1 MTRRTDRLAELFREE
16 ISAIIQRGLKDPR
29 VGMATVNRVEI
40 TEDLSYAKVSI
51 SVLGTEKERQDSI
64 IGLNRSAGFI
74 RGVLFKSMK
83 IRHMP
88 ELRFVLDDGVDH
100 SLRIQSIL
108 HELRQKGETFGDTNE
123 TSPGGSTGGNS

>member
-1 MTRRTDRLAELFREE
+1 MTRRTDRLGELFREE
-16 ISAIIQRGLKDPR
+16 ISAIIQRGLKDHR

-40 TEDLSYAKVSI
+40 TEDLSFAKVYT
-51 SVLGTEKERQDSI
+51 SVLGSDKERTDSI

-74 RGVLFKSMK
+74 RGVLFKTMT

-88 ELRFVLDDGVDH
+88 ALQFILDDGVDH

-108 HELRQKGETFGDTNE
+108 HELRQKGETFGDTKEN
-123 TSPGGSTGGNS
+123 SPGGSTGGNS

>member
-29 VGMATVNRVEI
+29 VGMVTVNRVEI
-40 TEDLSYAKVSI
+40 SEDLSYAKVFT
-51 SVLGTEKERQDSI
+51 SVLGSDKQCADSI

-74 RGVLFKSMK
+74 RGVLFKTIT

-88 ELRFVLDDGVDH
+88 ELRFVLDEGVEH
-100 SLRIQSIL
+100 SLHIQSIL
-108 HELRQKGETFGDTNE
+108 QELRDKGETFGE
-123 TSPGGSTGGNS
+123 K